1 MLHILTEGNSE
12 LNHRVFPIPDNVR
25 KLLRQTLKNYDGDKT
40 VDGYKRLNN
49 LLSSDTIS
57 YHELKRIKNFFDNY
71 NGTDKSVEYI
81 LNGGTAM
88 KNWVDNTLKLATK
101 AVHDFK
107 QTKKDAGINNAFIK
121 PHEKDRQN
129 KKKNKPTQVKFNTDN
144 ANRNMLNNTPLR
156 YEGLIRES
164 IDIEDY
170 YYEYGVSYV
179 LDSFLSS
186 KKGSRQDWGVLI
198 NPSMYQKALADFV
211 KNGRLTTFPSK
222 YIYQWIGILFRNTVT
237 LEANTELAGHTKF
250 LPIDDISDF
259 LETYFGNK
267 FYKIQD
273 DDVYFTIDEDE
284 FINICSGKEIYL
296 NESQGVHK
304 DGQYD
309 LFMNQE
315 ETDEYDRRKEILK
328 NDEKYRRYLEMADE
342 YNKKS
347 YEKYGATDKIIIDTD
362 KKLIFKVKD
371 VISVLEDTGLYDWM
385 QMPDGSDAISDYG
398 IEPIFNLLDQY
409 KEDSTPEEALVIV
422 NKVLDVYHQRGD
434 LSSIFIQG
442 GRSSLSKVS
451 NGIAEAKNKRI
462 ICITEEQSRMIKEA
476 MDDTFSLDELTSLP
490 SFNAKMKYCTQ
501 HLGKPIGK
509 GSSRVTFQID
519 DEKVLKLAWNSKG
532 VAQNTEEERAYGD
545 DIFPQVF
552 QSDDNGSW
560 LVSEFVL
567 PANAKDFKHC
577 FGITFDDFT
586 RFIMGCGA
594 HRFGDSRFRWYSMPY
609 NEWERLLENNED
621 LASFDDYIGNYGT
634 VVIGDMT
641 RICNYGLTQRN
652 GEPHI
657 VLLDSGLTDY
667 VWNNFYKKW

>member
-71 NGTDKSVEYI
+71 NGTDESVEYI

-101 AVHDFK
+101 AVQDFK
-107 QTKKDAGINNAFIK
+107 QAKKDAGIKNAFIK

-170 YYEYGVSYV
+170 YYEYGVTYV

-198 NPSMYQKALADFV
+198 NPSMYQKALSDFV

-237 LEANTELAGHTKF
+237 LEANTELAGHTQT
-250 LPIDDISDF
+250 LPIDEISDF
-259 LETYFGNK
+259 LESYFGDK

-273 DDVYFTIDEDE
+273 DDVYFTIDENE
-284 FINICSGKEIYL
+284 FIKLCGGKDIYI

-328 NDEKYRRYLEMADE
+328 NDEKYGRYLEMADE

-347 YEKYGATDKIIIDTD
+347 YEKYGATDKIIIDTN
-362 KKLIFKVKD
+362 KKLIFKVED
-371 VISVLEDTGLYDWM
+371 VMSVLDDIGLYDWM

-398 IEPIFNLLDQY
+398 IQPIIKLLDQY
-409 KEDSTPEEALVIV
+409 KEDSTPEETLVIV

-451 NGIAEAKNKRI
+451 NGIAEERGRKTI
-462 ICITEEQSRMIKEA
+462 FITEEQSRMIKEA
-476 MDDTFSLDELTSLP
+476 MDDTFSLEELTSLP

-509 GSSRVTFQID
+509 GSSRVTFQMD
-519 DEKVLKLAWNSKG
+519 DEKVLKLAWNNKG

-641 RICNYGLTQRN
+641 RLCNYGLTQRN